1 MNYWLLLV
9 PLLTAFSGWITIRII
24 RYSIFRP
31 VTPVKILGFAIQGIF
46 PKYKTAIAH
55 ELGRVAAT
63 EFALLGSTSQTITDP
78 KNFETIKPLIESQM
92 DDFLRNRLKDQ
103 MPMISMFIGDKTIE
117 QLKLIFIR
125 EIEMLFP
132 RVMEEFSGQLS
143 RNIDIEKIIS
153 TKLAAISPEQG
164 ESFFTRHLDKSFKKA
179 SALAIVLGLLI
190 GVIQILII
198 L

>member
-1 MNYWLLLV
+1 
-9 PLLTAFSGWITIRII
+9 
-24 RYSIFRP
+24 
-31 VTPVKILGFAIQGIF
+31 
-46 PKYKTAIAH
+46 
-55 ELGRVAAT
+55 
-63 EFALLGSTSQTITDP
+63 
-78 KNFETIKPLIESQM
+78 
-92 DDFLRNRLKDQ
+92 
-103 MPMISMFIGDKTIE
+103 
-117 QLKLIFIR
+117 
-125 EIEMLFP
+125 FP